1 MESTNTNLLIA
12 SSPHIHSSNSI
23 DIAMRDVLLAL
34 SPAVVAAILF
44 FGLHSFL
51 VIITCAFSA
60 VFAEF
65 VAQKLMKRT
74 VSISDGSAAVTG
86 ILLGLCLPPS
96 IPLWIAVI
104 GSIAAI
110 IVGKQVFGGLGH
122 NIFNPAHVGRAILTA
137 SWPAAMTA
145 WTLPMAVDAI
155 ASATPLALMK
165 AQSFAELP
173 SLTNMFLGNIS
184 GSIGETS
191 ALALLLGGGY
201 LIWRGQ
207 IDWKIPASYLGTV
220 AIITCFYGAI
230 NGLGIAFPIYHLF
243 SGGLMI
249 GAFFMATDWVTS
261 PITKKGRIIFGIGLG
276 ILTVLIRLK
285 GGLNEGVC
293 YSILIMNMATPLI
306 DRYSKARI
314 FGKTRK
320 EAINE

>member
-1 MESTNTNLLIA
+1 MENTNNNLLIA
-12 SSPHIHSSNSI
+12 SSPHIHSSNSL
-23 DIAMRDVLLAL
+23 DLAMRDVLLAL
-34 SPAVVAAILF
+34 LPAVFAAILF

-51 VIITCAFSA
+51 VITVCAISA

-65 VAQKLMKRT
+65 VAQKIMKRT
-74 VSISDGSAAVTG
+74 VSISDGSAALTG
-86 ILLGLCLPPS
+86 VLLALCLPPS
-96 IPLWIAVI
+96 IPLWIAAI
-104 GSIAAI
+104 GAISAI
-110 IVGKQVFGGLGH
+110 IIGKQVFGGLGH
-122 NIFNPAHVGRAILTA
+122 NIFNPAHVGRAILLA
-137 SWPAAMTA
+137 SWPVAMTT
-145 WTLPMAVDAI
+145 WTLPMAADAI

-165 AQSFAELP
+165 ANNFAELP
-173 SLTNMFLGNIS
+173 SLASMFLGNIS

-191 ALALLLGGGY
+191 ALALLLGGAY

-220 AIITCFYGAI
+220 AILTSIYGAI
-230 NGLGIAFPIYHLF
+230 NGLGVIYPFYHLF

-261 PITKKGRIIFGIGLG
+261 PITKKGRLIFGICLG

-314 FGKTRK
+314 FGKKRK
-320 EAINE
+320 EPKHE